1 MLYSELIAGLSRGQ
15 AGRIEA
21 TIPEDWMQGRT
32 TYGGLTAALCLESAL
47 EVVPDMPVRAAQVA
61 FVGPVGGE
69 VVISPT
75 ILRRGKSSAFVNV
88 DLVSEDGV
96 MARCIFTF
104 GAKRPSKLNQA
115 SRGCPAV
122 EGPQAYKSFFGEG
135 RRPTFAN
142 HFNVRLADGSPPMSG
157 AENGDITLWL
167 RHKDEGALYN
177 STTLLSIGDA
187 PPPAAMS
194 MMTEPGPIS
203 SMTWMAEF
211 LTDEIRTTD
220 GWFLVHHEAQSTRDG
235 YSSQSMRM
243 WNADGDPLMIGRQ
256 TIAVFA

>member
-1 MLYSELIAGLSRGQ
+1 MRYSELLAGLKRGQ
-15 AGRIEA
+15 AGRIET

-47 EVVPDMPVRAAQVA
+47 ELVPDMPVRAAQVA
-61 FVGPVGGE
+61 FIGPVGGD

-75 ILRRGKSSAFVNV
+75 VLRRGKSSAFVNV
-88 DLVSEDGV
+88 DLVNEDGV

-104 GAKRPSKLNQA
+104 GARRPSRLEQA
-115 SRGCPAV
+115 SRERPDV
-122 EGPQAYKSFFGEG
+122 EGPEAYPSFFGSG
-135 RRPTFAN
+135 RRPNFAHN
-142 HFNVRLADGSPPMSG
+142 FNIRLAKGQPPVSG
-157 AENGDITLWL
+157 AERGDITLWL
-167 RHKDEGALYN
+167 RHKDEDAPSN
-177 STTLLSIGDA
+177 ATSLLSIADA

-211 LTDEIRTTD
+211 LTDEITTTD
-220 GWFLVHHEAQSTRDG
+220 GWFLVHHEAQATRDG

-243 WNADGDPLMIGRQ
+243 WNAGGKPVMIGRQ

>member
-1 MLYSELIAGLSRGQ
+1 MQYSELIAGLQRGQ

-32 TYGGLTAALCLESAL
+32 TYGGLTAALCLEAAL
-47 EVVPDMPVRAAQVA
+47 ELVPDMPVRSAQVA
-61 FVGPVGGE
+61 FVGPVGGK

-75 ILRRGKSSAFVNV
+75 ILRRGKSSAFVNA

-104 GAKRPSKLNQA
+104 GAKRPSQINKTSIMQ
-115 SRGCPAV
+115 PEV
-122 EGPQAYKSFFGEG
+122 DGPEAYPSFFGSG
-135 RRPTFAN
+135 RRPNFAHN
-142 HFNVRLADGSPPMSG
+142 FNVRLAKGEPPVSGSES
-157 AENGDITLWL
+157 GDITLWL

-177 STTLLSIGDA
+177 ATTLLSLADA

-211 LTDEIRTTD
+211 LSDEITTTE
-220 GWFLVHHEAQSTRDG
+220 GWFLVHHEAQATRDG
-235 YSSQSMRM
+235 YSSQAMRL
-243 WNADGDPLMIGRQ
+243 WNAEGEPLMIGRQ